1 MTTLKKGDEIKEGN
15 GLTRKVME
23 VCGIILHISAANNRN
38 RFSFTSD
45 EESLK
50 ELGYTW
56 DTPAWEPEFGQRY
69 WFIYANAGVDVSA
82 SRWHNDNVDLARRDF
97 LGIFETKGLA
107 EEALSEIK
115 RKLSK

>member
-1 MTTLKKGDEIKEGN
+1 MPTLKKGDLIKNEFGIT
-15 GLTRKVME
+15 GRVME
-23 VCGIILHISAANNRN
+23 VCGTVLHISKQ
-38 RFSFTSD
+38 SD
-45 EESLK
+45 HSKYQYTTDEATLK
-50 ELGYTW
+50 EHGYTW